1 MRRFLI
7 PLILLPTL
15 ALTSCTTDAVSDDD
29 AGTAPAGPA
38 GAQGLDVGDTALVG
52 CDEGDDPATCPVS
65 FVVTDLS
72 RGATCADVGLDTD
85 ALSPP
90 AAEGEYVRVTS
101 RVTAAG
107 ELPEPV
113 DTMWLTGQWH
123 VVGADGVTA
132 QVDSTLMACAGADF
146 GFGWT
151 GEFVPGATTETTYVF
166 DIAPGATD
174 LVLIDPATDS
184 RWAWAIP

>member
-15 ALTSCTTDAVSDDD
+15 ALAACTTDAVSDDD
-29 AGTAPAGPA
+29 GTAPARPTGS
-38 GAQGLDVGDTALVG
+38 QGLDVGDTALVG

-72 RGATCADVGLDTD
+72 RGATCADVGLGTD

-101 RVTAAG
+101 RATAAD
-107 ELPEPV
+107 ELPAPV

-123 VVGADGVTA
+123 VVRADGVTEK
-132 QVDSTLMACAGADF
+132 VDSTLMACSGTDY
-146 GFGWT
+146 GFGWS

-166 DIAPGATD
+166 DTAPGATD